1 MTTFAPIRVD
11 GPVPAPPRHTILTVS
26 DIVPDG
32 GERWEQ
38 GVSVY
43 PYPCGPDRR
52 FDQCGTIGTPKVL
65 STTQGPIDFGSFAVY
80 LNVQC
85 TMRGIGNDVDDYR
98 QRALAAFMAFEHEQV
113 EGEWWDGTQL
123 PNNVHLTSA
132 TSATSPL
139 TVLNGGAATNLMN
152 GLAILEGSIKRSAV
166 IHMSTRMAT
175 GLFSQRLL
183 VENTIKKRIETR
195 LGTPVIPGTG
205 YSGNAPT
212 GSAANGGTEEFV
224 FATTPLQIRRSEP
237 FLTPETPAQALDR
250 TLNNL
255 TYYAERYYVVD
266 FDACLRV
273 GVRID
278 RNKTTP

>member
-1 MTTFAPIRVD
+1 MATFAPVKVD

-26 DIVPDG
+26 EIIPDG

-43 PYPCGPDRR
+43 PYPCGPAKK
-52 FDQCGTIGTPKVL
+52 FDQCATSVVPKSVSTIA
-65 STTQGPIDFGSFAVY
+65 GPLDFGSFAVY

-85 TMRGIGNDVDDYR
+85 TMRGIGNDVDEYR
-98 QRALAAFMAFEHEQV
+98 RRALAAFTAYEHEQV
-113 EGEWWDGTQL
+113 ESEWWDGGLL
-123 PNNVHLTSA
+123 PNNTHLTSA

-139 TVLNGGAATNLMN
+139 TVLNGGTATNLMN
-152 GLAILEGSIKRSAV
+152 GLALLEGTIKRSAV
-166 IHMSTRMAT
+166 IHMTTRMAT

-183 VENTIKKRIETR
+183 IENTAKKRLETR
-195 LGTPVIPGTG
+195 LGTPVIPGVG

-212 GSAANGGTEEFV
+212 GQVANAGTEEFV
-224 FATTPLQIRRSEP
+224 FATTPLQLRRSEP
-237 FLTPETPAQALDR
+237 FLVPDEPSQALDR